1 MDMHARA
8 IDEKSR
14 AAMFSLLAALAL
26 TSVKLAVGLY
36 TNSLG
41 VLSEALHSGLDLL
54 AAALTLAA
62 VKISSKPADSRH
74 PYGHG
79 KAENLSA
86 LAQTLLLLGTCI
98 WVVYEGVHRLT
109 SGDSPVVPS
118 LWGVGVMAF
127 SMAID
132 INRVRVLRRV
142 AKTFNS
148 QALEADA
155 LHFSTDI
162 LSSAVVLVGVLAVW
176 LAQAMNLPEPL
187 SRVLSQADTVA
198 ALIVAAI
205 IFRASMHMAS
215 DAVDMLMD
223 TGSSQTSEAI
233 VAGVKNIAGISEVRR
248 VRVRTSGPQSFVDLT
263 VGVAPG
269 LKVSDGHRL
278 AHEAEEAVAAILP
291 GADVTVHVEPRK
303 SCRMDENNPFALVQL
318 VASEHGLA
326 VHDVH
331 VLSADTAYHIELH
344 VELPGQ
350 MPFDRAYARVKAFE
364 DALRETLPRVEIV
377 SHLEPKAPSAALEP
391 GASVSVP
398 FSEMAWREI
407 QAAVDNEPLA
417 GKPHKFSTYV
427 LPEQGVC
434 ISFHCN
440 VSVGLSVEEAHNVC
454 TRLEKRIRAAVPQ
467 LGRLSIHMEPV
478 VVSDTGC
485 KA

>member
-1 MDMHARA
+1 MNVSEHAAR
-8 IDEKSR
+8 EKSR
-14 AAMFSLLAALAL
+14 AAIMSLWAALGL

-62 VKISSKPADSRH
+62 VRISVKPADSRH

-86 LAQTLLLLGTCI
+86 LAQTVLLFATCA
-98 WVVYEGVHRLT
+98 WVVYEGVQRLA
-109 SGDSPVVPS
+109 SGSSPVVPS
-118 LWGVGVMAF
+118 LWGVGVMAL
-127 SMAID
+127 SIAID
-132 INRVRVLRRV
+132 ANRVRVLRRV
-142 AKTFNS
+142 AKKFNS
-148 QALEADA
+148 QALAADA

-176 LAQAMNLPEPL
+176 VAQALHLPEPL

-198 ALIVAAI
+198 ALVVAAI

-215 DAVDMLMD
+215 EAVDMLMD
-223 TGSSQTSEAI
+223 SGSTHASEAI
-233 VAGVKNIAGISEVRR
+233 VDAVKKVAGISEVRR
-248 VRVRTSGPQSFVDLT
+248 VRVRTSGPQNFVDLT

-278 AHEAEEAVAAILP
+278 AHEAEEAVAGVLP

-303 SCRMDENNPFALVQL
+303 SCRIDENNPFALVQTT
-318 VASEHGLA
+318 ASEHGLA

-331 VLSADTAYHIELH
+331 ILSAETACHIEMH

-350 MPFDRAYARVKAFE
+350 MPFDRAYVRVRAFE
-364 DALRETLPRVEIV
+364 DSLRAALPGVEIV
-377 SHLEPKAPSAALEP
+377 SHMEPKAPSAALEP

-407 QAAVDNEPLA
+407 QAAVENEPLA
-417 GKPHKFSTYV
+417 AKPHRFSTYV
-427 LPEQGVC
+427 LPEQGIC

-440 VSVGLSVEEAHNVC
+440 VGMGLSVEEAHNVC

-467 LGRLSIHMEPV
+467 LGRLSIHLEPSV
-478 VVSDTGC
+478 LPSD
-485 KA
+485 APVA

>member
-1 MDMHARA
+1 MNVTDHAA
-8 IDEKSR
+8 KEKSR
-14 AAMFSLLAALAL
+14 AAMMSLWAALGL

-41 VLSEALHSGLDLL
+41 ILSEALHSGLDLL

-62 VKISSKPADSRH
+62 VRISVKPADSRH

-86 LAQTLLLLGTCI
+86 LAQTVLLFATCA
-98 WVVYEGVHRLT
+98 WVVYEGVQRLT
-109 SGDSPVVPS
+109 HGSSPVVPS
-118 LWGVGVMAF
+118 LWGIGVMGL

-142 AKTFNS
+142 AKNFNS
-148 QALEADA
+148 QALAADA

-176 LAQAMNLPEPL
+176 LAQALQLPEPV

-198 ALIVAAI
+198 ALLVAAI

-215 DAVDMLMD
+215 EAVDMLMD
-223 TGSSQTSEAI
+223 SGSANASEAI
-233 VAGVKNIAGISEVRR
+233 VGAVKKVAGISEVRR
-248 VRVRTSGPQSFVDLT
+248 VRVRTSGPQNFVDLT

-278 AHEAEEAVAAILP
+278 AHEAEEAVAGVLP

-303 SCRMDENNPFALVQL
+303 SCRIDETNPFALVQTT
-318 VASEHGLA
+318 ASEHGLA

-331 VLSADTAYHIELH
+331 ILSADTACHIEMH

-350 MPFDRAYARVKAFE
+350 MPFDRAYTRVRSFE
-364 DALRETLPRVEIV
+364 DALRAALPGVEIV
-377 SHLEPKAPSAALEP
+377 SHMEPKEPSAALEP

-407 QAAVDNEPLA
+407 QAAVKNEPLA
-417 GKPHKFSTYV
+417 AMPHKFSTYV
-427 LPEQGVC
+427 LPEQGIC

-467 LGRLSIHMEPV
+467 LGRLSIHMEPSV
-478 VVSDTGC
+478 MANDAPV
-485 KA
+485 A

>member
-1 MDMHARA
+1 MNVMDNGAS
-8 IDEKSR
+8 EKSR
-14 AAMFSLLAALAL
+14 AAMLSLLAALGL
-26 TSVKLAVGLY
+26 TSIKLAVGLY

-41 VLSEALHSGLDLL
+41 ILSEALHSGLDLL

-62 VKISSKPADSRH
+62 VRISAKPADSRH

-86 LAQTLLLLGTCI
+86 LAQTVLLFATCA
-98 WVVYEGVHRLT
+98 WVVYEGVQRLA
-109 SGDSPVVPS
+109 SGSSPVVPS
-118 LWGVGVMAF
+118 LWGVGVMAI
-127 SMAID
+127 SMAVD

-142 AKTFNS
+142 AKNFNS

-176 LAQAMNLPEPL
+176 LAQALQLPAPI

-198 ALIVAAI
+198 ALLVAAI

-215 DAVDMLMD
+215 DAVNMLMD
-223 TGSSQTSEAI
+223 SASSQASEAI
-233 VAGVKNIAGISEVRR
+233 VGAVRKIAGISEVRR

-278 AHEAEEAVAAILP
+278 AHEAEEAVAGVLP

-303 SCRMDENNPFALVQL
+303 SCRIDENNPFALVL
-318 VASEHGLA
+318 VAASEHGLA

-331 VLSADTAYHIELH
+331 ILSADSACHIELH

-364 DALRETLPRVEIV
+364 DTLREALPGVEIV
-377 SHLEPKAPSAALEP
+377 SHMEPKAPSAALEP

-407 QAAVDNEPLA
+407 KAAVENEPLA
-417 GKPHKFSTYV
+417 AMPHKFSTYV

-467 LGRLSIHMEPV
+467 LGRLSIHMEPA
-478 VVSDTGC
+478 VVSNTP
-485 KA
+485 AA